1 MAPRRRRR
9 PSRASR
15 GYLLFAS
22 DHKEATLEFAI
33 VGEWCR
39 GAEDPPELGEPALL
53 VYDPAT
59 ATSDFVLFD
68 AWHVDQA
75 PVAVVRLP
83 QRVPQG
89 LHGSWLAK

>member
-1 MAPRRRRR
+1 MHLTTRRRRWSS
-9 PSRASR
+9 PLSASGAQAPGTR
-15 GYLLFAS
+15 SSWAYLTLF
-22 DHKEATLEFAI
+22 
-33 VGEWCR
+33 
-39 GAEDPPELGEPALL
+39 